1 MRGNVRFARLAGVI
15 ALGGAFYTATYIT
28 SYRGGA
34 PTYAFLGL
42 LAGTAG
48 GIVALAWPRS
58 STILTLAAVLL
69 GFAFTGAFI
78 ESGIGFL
85 PGFVLMIMAA
95 VRASRPVDFAFLEGR
110 GEPEELP
117 GRAVRRS
124 GNAGSFAWMRL
135 EQGDAPSVVTV
146 PEADAVVTVP
156 DAQDVV
162 TLPDAAPTDL
172 SRVSRDGLIQAGPP
186 GVIGLL
192 PHSRDQRPRA
202 DGAG

>member
-1 MRGNVRFARLAGVI
+1 DSAHRRTQVGLPGCPTSSHSADVTRLPGGLTLSQQASPRPARNDERGRDPAARSGTRTNGIQGVPMRGNVRFARLAGVI

-28 SYRGGA
+28 SSRGGA

-95 VRASRPVDFAFLEGR
+95 
-110 GEPEELP
+110 
-117 GRAVRRS
+117 
-124 GNAGSFAWMRL
+124 
-135 EQGDAPSVVTV
+135 
-146 PEADAVVTVP
+146 
-156 DAQDVV
+156 
-162 TLPDAAPTDL
+162 
-172 SRVSRDGLIQAGPP
+172 
-186 GVIGLL
+186 
-192 PHSRDQRPRA
+192 
-202 DGAG
+202 